1 MESKKQS
8 AVEWLIKEV
17 NGYTHYANRGEAITI
32 SISMDLVDKAKQMEK
47 EQIEDA
53 WHDGKMLGVNG
64 NIIESY
70 DTPEGFY
77 QKNYGQ

>member
-1 MESKKQS
+1 MAQQT
-8 AVEWLIKEV
+8 AVEWFVEK
-17 NGYTHYANRGEAITI
+17 ITKNH
-32 SISMDLVDKAKQMEK
+32 DKDFNVFYKAEIEQAKQKEK

-77 QKNYGQ
+77 HKNYGQ